1 MLPRHPD
8 VPGRGGDETCRS
20 PSFGQHHAGM
30 DGLAAHTVLALGGQ
44 SCAGLCGSASDRG
57 EPLSSQA
64 SGKTHTQLARRV
76 EVWGRETGRAPKA
89 ARDVPGKTSFRKQ
102 SRT

>member
-1 MLPRHPD
+1 MRPAGLPL
-8 VPGRGGDETCRS
+8 RGVNH
-20 PSFGQHHAGM
+20 FGQHQAGM
-30 DGLAAHTVLALGGQ
+30 NGLAAHTVYALGGPF
-44 SCAGLCGSASDRG
+44 CAGLCGSAGDRG

-76 EVWGRETGRAPKA
+76 EVRGREIGRAPKA

-102 SRT
+102 SGT